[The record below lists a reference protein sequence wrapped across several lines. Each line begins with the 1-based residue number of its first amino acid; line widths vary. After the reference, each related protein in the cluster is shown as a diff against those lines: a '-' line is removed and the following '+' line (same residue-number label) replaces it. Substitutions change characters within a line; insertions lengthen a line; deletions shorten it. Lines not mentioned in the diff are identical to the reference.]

1 MSRLT
6 FFVRHDLVEY
16 NGQEASS
23 FYIVGQDTE
32 TGRRIALKTSHEM
45 TQELHEQQAVR
56 EKQNR
61 RILAIEKHLSA
72 GGSLNPDHWNEIEP
86 VYGSEAWQVADRMG
100 LLD

>member
-32 TGRRIALKTSHEM
+32 TGRRIALKTSFEM

-61 RILAIEKHLSA
+61 RIIAIEAHLQA
-72 GGSLNPDHWNEIEP
+72 GHSLNPEHWKEIEP
-86 VYGSEAWQVADRMG
+86 VYGSEAWQLADRMG